1 MKVVHLPAVA
11 LFCALSACT
20 QDKPPPPKAAAQT
33 PPAAPAPTVLDDQ
46 MRALQKARDVQKT
59 MDQRAPDLDQKLK
72 DAGG

>member
-1 MKVVHLPAVA
+1 MKVVHLLAPA
-11 LFCALSACT
+11 LICALCACT
-20 QDKPPPPKAAAQT
+20 QDKPPPPKAAVQT

-59 MDQRAPDLDQKLK
+59 MDQRAPDVDQKLK